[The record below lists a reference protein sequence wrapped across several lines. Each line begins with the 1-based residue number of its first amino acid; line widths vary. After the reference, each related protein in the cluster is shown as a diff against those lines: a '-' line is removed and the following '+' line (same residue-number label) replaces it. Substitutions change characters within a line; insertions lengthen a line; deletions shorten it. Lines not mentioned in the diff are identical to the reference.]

1 MFRFGAALVS
11 LGVLTILA
19 SFPFTHRWD
28 QAVAVFLQRTFVSPD
43 APAPALALL
52 GYVDTA
58 VLAAAMGAPVLL
70 WINRRTVRGAFWLVL
85 GLAVGTTIELAFKA
99 VIPHPAPGEP
109 ANPLVLPLGLTIMH
123 NGFPS
128 GHTFRITMIA
138 WTVLRRI
145 PWLAG
150 ALVLSVMVALVCA
163 GYHWPSEVLGGLCLG
178 WAVLEA
184 GAVIRQGS
192 PSDLLLS
199 PGRRSDGSE

>member
-1 MFRFGAALVS
+1 MFRFGTALGS

-43 APAPALALL
+43 APAPVLALL

-58 VLAAAMGAPVLL
+58 VLAAAMGAPVLF

-85 GLAVGTTIELAFKA
+85 GLAVGTATELALKA
-99 VIPHPAPGEP
+99 VIPHPAPGGP
-109 ANPLVLPLGLTIMH
+109 ANPLVLPLNLTIMQ

-163 GYHWPSEVLGGLCLG
+163 GFHWPFEVLGGLCLA

-184 GAVIRQGS
+184 GAVIRQG
-192 PSDLLLS
+192 
-199 PGRRSDGSE
+199 